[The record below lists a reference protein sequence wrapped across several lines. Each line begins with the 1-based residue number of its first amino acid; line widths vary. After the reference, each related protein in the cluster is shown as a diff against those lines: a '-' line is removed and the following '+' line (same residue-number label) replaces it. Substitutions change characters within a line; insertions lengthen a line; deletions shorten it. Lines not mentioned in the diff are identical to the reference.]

1 MKDKLEKYLLIGVGV
16 VVAVVVIDKL
26 MKRFTVP
33 AIPEGYSKLNMDMV
47 LSKGSTGDEVAEL
60 QRILVD
66 NYGASLGLTGVDK
79 NGVDGEFGSMTEK
92 ALLNAKGVK
101 EIFLKQIL
109 TKKNKMNTK
118 KESTNCFGITY
129 WSWRFLY
136 L

>member
-60 QRILVD
+60 QRILV
-66 NYGASLGLTGVDK
+66 NQYGANLGFTGGDK
-79 NGVDGEFGSMTEK
+79 DGIDGDFGFMTEK
-92 ALLNAKGVK
+92 ALFDNLKVK
-101 EIFLKQIL
+101 EISLKQLL
-109 TKKNKMNTK
+109 TKK
-118 KESTNCFGITY
+118 
-129 WSWRFLY
+129 
-136 L
+136 

>member
-101 EIFLKQIL
+101 EISLKQIL
-109 TKKNKMNTK
+109 TKK
-118 KESTNCFGITY
+118 
-129 WSWRFLY
+129 
-136 L
+136 